1 MLTAGHAGVPLS
13 VTEQQIQ
20 QQIRLQCSRGPVRL
34 WRNNTG
40 TLRDQHGRP
49 VSFGLAKGSSDLI
62 GYRTVTVTPEMVG
75 TTVAVFCSIEVKT
88 ATGRVSAEQRQWLEV
103 VRAAGGCAGVAR
115 SVEDAEALL
124 ATP

>member
-103 VRAAGGCAGVAR
+103 VQAAGGCAGVAR

>member
-1 MLTAGHAGVPLS
+1 VPLS

-88 ATGRVSAEQRQWLEV
+88 ATGRLRPEQRQWLEV

-124 ATP
+124 ASP